1 MTAKSV
7 IIYVFILLITM
18 LAVALVDE
26 FTLGKNSKYV
36 QSLND
41 LIASQDEYIKALEEQ
56 NKWLKIKC
64 DLFTNDRI
72 EDDLK

>member
-1 MTAKSV
+1 MVAKEI
-7 IIYVFILLITM
+7 IIYVLVLLFTI
-18 LAVALVDE
+18 LAVSLVDKL
-26 FTLGKNSKYV
+26 TLGKNSKYV

-56 NKWLKIKC
+56 NKWLKIKNNLC
-64 DLFTNDRI
+64 SNDRI